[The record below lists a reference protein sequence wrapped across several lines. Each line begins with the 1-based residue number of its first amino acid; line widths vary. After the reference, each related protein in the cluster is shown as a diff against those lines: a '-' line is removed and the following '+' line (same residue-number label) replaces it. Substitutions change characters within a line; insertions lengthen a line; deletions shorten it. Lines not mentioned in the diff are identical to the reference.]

1 MKIQIHALELSEEI
15 RTLYLTK
22 QLYNLGIDY
31 ATSNLLA
38 TRKGEQETLIVY
50 SFGKILRLDNRFAS
64 CKILQNTAEI
74 IIEFKVGEE
83 H

>member
-1 MKIQIHALELSEEI
+1 MKIQIHALELPEEV
-15 RTLYLTK
+15 RTLYLSK

-38 TRKGEQETLIVY
+38 TRKGRQGTLIVY
-50 SFGKILRLDNRFAS
+50 SFSKILRLDNRFAS
-64 CKILQNTAEI
+64 CKIFQNTAEI

>member
-1 MKIQIHALELSEEI
+1 MKIHIHALELPEEV
-15 RTLYLTK
+15 RTLYLSK

-38 TRKGEQETLIVY
+38 TRKGEQDTLIVY
-50 SFGKILRLDNRFAS
+50 NFSKILRLDNRYAS
-64 CKILQNTAEI
+64 CRILQNTAEI
-74 IIEFKVGEE
+74 VIEFEVGEE

>member
-1 MKIQIHALELSEEI
+1 MKIQIHALELPEEV
-15 RTLYLTK
+15 RTLYLSK

-38 TRKGEQETLIVY
+38 TRKGRQDILIVY
-50 SFGKILRLDNRFAS
+50 SFSKILRLDNRFAS
-64 CKILQNTAEI
+64 CKIFQNTAEI
-74 IIEFKVGEE
+74 IIEFEVGEE

>member
-1 MKIQIHALELSEEI
+1 MKIQIHALELPEEV
-15 RTLYLTK
+15 RTLYLSK

-38 TRKGEQETLIVY
+38 TRKGRQDTLIVY
-50 SFGKILRLDNRFAS
+50 SFSKILRLDNRFAS
-64 CKILQNTAEI
+64 CKILQNIAEI
-74 IIEFKVGEE
+74 IIEFEVGEE

>member
-1 MKIQIHALELSEEI
+1 MKIQIHALELSEEV
-15 RTLYLTK
+15 RTLYLSK
-22 QLYNLGIDY
+22 QLYNLRINY

-38 TRKGEQETLIVY
+38 TRKGEQETLTVY
-50 SFGKILRLDNRFAS
+50 SFSKILRLDGRFAS

-74 IIEFKVGEE
+74 IIEFEVGEE